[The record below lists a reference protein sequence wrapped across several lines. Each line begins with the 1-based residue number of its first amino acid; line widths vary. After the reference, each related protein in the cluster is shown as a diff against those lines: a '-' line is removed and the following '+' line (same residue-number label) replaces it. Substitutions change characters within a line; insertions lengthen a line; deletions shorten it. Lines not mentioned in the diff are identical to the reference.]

1 MVEVQMNQC
10 SVFKGINRGL
20 CAAGGS
26 CSVVE
31 VQAGEVGERWYDAA
45 GLAVW
50 WRFRWREE
58 V

>member
-1 MVEVQMNQC
+1 
-10 SVFKGINRGL
+10 
-20 CAAGGS
+20 
-26 CSVVE
+26 VVE

-50 WRFRWREE
+50 LRFRWREE

>member
-1 MVEVQMNQC
+1 MIQIGFLPQT
-10 SVFKGINRGL
+10 
-20 CAAGGS
+20 
-26 CSVVE
+26 
-31 VQAGEVGERWYDAA
+31 QDGERWYDAA